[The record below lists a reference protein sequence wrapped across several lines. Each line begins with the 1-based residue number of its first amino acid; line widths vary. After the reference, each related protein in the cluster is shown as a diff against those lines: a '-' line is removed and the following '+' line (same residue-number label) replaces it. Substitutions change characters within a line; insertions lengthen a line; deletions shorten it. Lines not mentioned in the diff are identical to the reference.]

1 MQKPYMAIIKI
12 PFTLAD
18 NGSMTPHQDRYA
30 IDFQSIDELPPI
42 NREEHGALLQQLLS
56 SNNDAQ
62 SSENIKESDENIREP
77 DENIREPDENIKEP
91 DENISDPTEN
101 ISDPTENIRESDEN
115 ISDPTENIRES
126 DDDSHIENKSSEPKN
141 HHPLMVSIR
150 EFMNRPSPK
159 QSNTISFKNRPHSAR
174 KNRSAKKRHHHAN
187 DLQPV
192 SRI

>member
-18 NGSMTPHQDRYA
+18 DGSMTPHQDRYA

-56 SNNDAQ
+56 SNNDTQ
-62 SSENIKESDENIREP
+62 SS
-77 DENIREPDENIKEP
+77 ENIKEP
-91 DENISDPTEN
+91 DENIK
-101 ISDPTENIRESDEN
+101 ESDEN
-115 ISDPTENIRES
+115 ISDPTENIREP
-126 DDDSHIENKSSEPKN
+126 DDDSHIENKSSEPEN

-150 EFMNRPSPK
+150 EFVNRPSPK
-159 QSNTISFKNRPHSAR
+159 QSNTISFKNRPHSVR
-174 KNRSAKKRHHHAN
+174 KNRSAKKRPHPAN